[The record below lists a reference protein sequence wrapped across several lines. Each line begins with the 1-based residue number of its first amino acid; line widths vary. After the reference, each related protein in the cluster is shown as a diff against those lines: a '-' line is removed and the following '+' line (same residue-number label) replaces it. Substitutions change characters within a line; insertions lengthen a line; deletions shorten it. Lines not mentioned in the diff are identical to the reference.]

1 MEATRRIRK
10 ALGPAIAIIAM
21 TANAFD
27 DDQVACIEAGMND
40 HIAKPVDPDRLYQ
53 VLLAWLPVRAPAVLP
68 AMAASDGQ
76 EVEQRLRALPLID
89 VQSALRRVGNNVA
102 TLERVLRCFAGY
114 YQRGDSAL
122 ARAIETSD
130 PAALL
135 QAAHALAGACGS
147 IGAVALESQA
157 RAIIDGMR
165 AAHDPAVPWE
175 QARQLGAGL
184 AQLAEKLSEVLGA
197 SARPAP

>member
-1 MEATRRIRK
+1 M
-10 ALGPAIAIIAM
+10 
-21 TANAFD
+21 
-27 DDQVACIEAGMND
+27 
-40 HIAKPVDPDRLYQ
+40 DPDRLYQ

-68 AMAASDGQ
+68 AMAASEGRRSGACERRRD
-76 EVEQRLRALPLID
+76 D

-147 IGAVALESQA
+147 IGAVAPESQA
-157 RAIIDGMR
+157 RADRTACAR
-165 AAHDPAVPWE
+165 ARPRRAGE
-175 QARQLGAGL
+175 QAAVAPARNRRETVRSAGRQR
-184 AQLAEKLSEVLGA
+184 
-197 SARPAP
+197 RPAPSP